1 MPSKSG
7 FKSTLIG
14 FAIFL
19 SSIVHAAYP
28 DKPIKVIVPSAA
40 GGAADVLVRTLT
52 NQMSVDLGVP
62 FIVENKPGGS
72 YVIGTMEAVRA
83 APDGYTLLYANAVSL
98 ATNSSLIKN
107 IPYRI
112 DTDLT
117 MIGNALRV
125 VNLLV
130 VNNDV
135 PVKNVQE
142 LIAYAKQYPG
152 KLAYG
157 SEGNGTTS
165 HLGMELFKS
174 MAGIDMVHVPYKAAT
189 NAVTDLLGG
198 NIQVLMINAPS
209 TASHVEAGRM
219 RALGVSSK
227 VRSAS
232 FADIPTIA
240 ELGVTV
246 FEFTAWGGLVGP
258 ANLPKDI
265 VDKLNTAMRKA
276 LTNPELLAK
285 FKATGS
291 EAEPSSPEAFRQMSI
306 SETAKWAAVVKQSGA
321 KVD

>member
-1 MPSKSG
+1 MLIKSALVSAIVG
-7 FKSTLIG
+7 LATLLG
-14 FAIFL
+14 PTTQ
-19 SSIVHAAYP
+19 AAYP

-52 NQMSVDLGVP
+52 NQMSADLGVP

-130 VNNDV
+130 VNNEV

-142 LIAYAKQYPG
+142 LIAYAKQNPG

-227 VRSAS
+227 IRSAS
-232 FADIPTIA
+232 FPDIPTIT
-240 ELGVTV
+240 EQGVTG
-246 FEFTAWGGLVGP
+246 FEFTAWCGLVGP

-265 VDKLNTAMRKA
+265 VDKLNAAMRKA

-285 FKATGS
+285 FKSTGS
-291 EAEPSSPEAFRQMSI
+291 EAEPSSPEEFRQMSI